1 MAGRPGFLGGSR
13 STVAA
18 ERDGGAGFYP
28 EEGGDGREYLQL
40 GDLSGMDPSAPGRG
54 FDPVWGTLGRPT
66 QTIDPW
72 LTDSG
77 LSAETQS
84 AIAEVEIFGDGF
96 QIDGKI
102 DTGQFSRLSDWLN
115 MQAGFI
121 RVQEARH
128 VHLGRDDGESG
139 STPGTL
145 WIRLDQIVLMAERSS
160 SKQDRPNAPVVQKQ
174 RRPVAIV
181 TPGYHL
187 RCCLHVHADGNM
199 QQYLE
204 SSEPHFLATTE
215 LTVRWLDNPALVGRF
230 PFALINRS
238 QLITI
243 LDEPSRSAG
252 ESGHGIEPRA
262 SRGVFEQ
269 GRGAA

>member
-13 STVAA
+13 LTVAA
-18 ERDGGAGFYP
+18 ERDGNADPYP
-28 EEGGDGREYLQL
+28 VEGVDGGQYLRL
-40 GDLSGMDPSAPGRG
+40 GDLGGMDPSGGRG
-54 FDPVWGTLGRPT
+54 FDPVWGTLGGPT

-77 LSAETQS
+77 LSAEPQN
-84 AIAEVEIFGDGF
+84 AVAEVEIFGNGF

-128 VHLGRDDGESG
+128 VHLGRDDGESD

-160 SKQDRPNAPVVQKQ
+160 SKPDRPNAPVVQKQ

-187 RCCLHVHADGNM
+187 RCCLHVHADGRM
-199 QQYLE
+199 QQFLE
-204 SSEPHFLATTE
+204 SSEPHFLPITE
-215 LTVRWLDNPALVGRF
+215 LTVRWLDNSALVARF
-230 PFALINRS
+230 PFAMINRA
-238 QLITI
+238 QLITV
-243 LDEPSRSAG
+243 LDEPSCPVG
-252 ESGHGIEPRA
+252 ERGFGTAPGA
-262 SRGVFEQ
+262 SRDEFEQ